1 MLYLYQG
8 ELARKGVPDSRLSIS
23 ASSKK
28 RIDFPQPKTLNLE
41 NLTFLYKRMYMGLYV
56 HI

>member
-8 ELARKGVPDSRLSIS
+8 ELARKGVPDSRLSVS